1 MPQSFKYAWRWLMG
15 ASAAAMLVASIP
27 VAANAQT
34 DGTPPLITL
43 CVAKSGKIVAINL
56 ECRPHQIQLTWN
68 IPGPTGAPGN
78 QGAQGPDG
86 VDGEVGPVGPQ
97 GAIGPPGLPGL
108 AGAKGPTGPTGPQG
122 PTGDPGLIG
131 NTGPQGPQGPVGPPG
146 DPGSNGIDGD
156 HIGMLTGGT
165 LDGRVGANAGVQLDA
180 STGSGGIPT
189 FPIYMGP
196 GNGADR
202 ASVSPS
208 SGLAAVQV
216 PTPGGEAFH
225 LEVHT
230 DVDPGGPG
238 GTGGAYVFIV
248 CNEIHLPGPGSGNTE
263 TNCDITKLSC
273 EIHND
278 VGGLNPRPHEQ
289 RCSDDSGELE
299 YLPGDTIA
307 IQAYNLENSTN
318 GVNVSWSLDYAL
330 GADTDAD

>member
-1 MPQSFKYAWRWLMG
+1 MSQSFKYAWRWLMG

-27 VAANAQT
+27 AAANAQT

-43 CVAKSGKIVAINL
+43 CVARSGKIVAINL
-56 ECRPHQIQLTWN
+56 ECKPKQIQLTWN

-146 DPGSNGIDGD
+146 SPGIDGFDGD

-165 LDGRVGANAGVQLDA
+165 LGGNVSAFASIQLDPT
-180 STGSGGIPT
+180 TGSGGNPT
-189 FPIYMGP
+189 FPIYLGP

-202 ASVSPS
+202 AAVSTS
-208 SGLAAVQV
+208 SGQASVQV

-225 LEVHT
+225 LEVFISH
-230 DVDPGGPG
+230 DPG
-238 GTGGAYVFIV
+238 GTGIPPTGGGYQFTV
-248 CNEIHLPGPGSGNTE
+248 CNEQHTSSSDPE
-263 TNCDITKLSC
+263 TNCDFSNLSC
-273 EIHND
+273 QIVND
-278 VGGLNPRPHEQ
+278 QGPGGRPNEQ
-289 RCSDDSGELE
+289 FCSDDSNELAF
-299 YLPGDTIA
+299 LPGDTIVL
-307 IQAYNLENSTN
+307 QAWNFENSTTT
-318 GVNVSWSLDYAL
+318 VDVSWSVDYAL